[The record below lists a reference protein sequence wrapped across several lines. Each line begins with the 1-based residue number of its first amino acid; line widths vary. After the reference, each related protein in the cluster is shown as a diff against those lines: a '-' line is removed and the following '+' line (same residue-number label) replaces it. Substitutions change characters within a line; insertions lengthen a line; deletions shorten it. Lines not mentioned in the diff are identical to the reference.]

1 MGIELYDTRTMM
13 QAIERM
19 KPARTFL
26 RDTFFNRVET
36 FVTENIDVD
45 FKKGKRKMA
54 PFVAPMV
61 GGITMDRQG
70 FSTRNYKVPK
80 IAPQRIMTAEDI
92 KSRSI
97 GETIYSAKTPE
108 QRAAEIFAKDLVEL
122 DEFITRRE
130 EWQCRE
136 LLLNG
141 KITMKGLIDS
151 TDNYTEQVVDYSFTN
166 TVTLTDTDLWSA
178 DTADIHGDLKEW
190 RLKIIKATGRAPK
203 VVVMASGVVETF
215 IKNSTIQKIYDTMR
229 FNLGTIQPLIKD
241 DAVTL
246 VTYIADL
253 DLQVYSYDEW
263 FLDDDGTET
272 AMLPAGTVIMGTPSM
287 GKRLYGAITQI
298 DGEGFVTY
306 DAPRVPKNWVDVNND
321 IKMVRLSAR
330 PLPVPEDVDDWLVA
344 AVL

>member
-1 MGIELYDTRTMM
+1 MTIGIYDTRTMM

-54 PFVAPMV
+54 PFVAPLV

-70 FSTRNYKVPK
+70 FTTQNYKVPK
-80 IAPQRIMTAEDI
+80 IAPQRIMTIADI
-92 KSRSI
+92 TKRGM
-97 GETIYSAKTPE
+97 GENIYSAKTPE

-122 DEFITRRE
+122 DEIITRRE

-151 TDNYTEQVVDYSFTN
+151 TDNYITQVVDYGFTN
-166 TVTLTDTDLWSA
+166 VVALTDTNLWST

-203 VVVMASGVVETF
+203 VVVMASGVIETF
-215 IKNSTIQKIYDTMR
+215 IKNSTIQKIYDIMR

-263 FLDDDGTET
+263 FIDDDGDET
-272 AMLPAGTVIMGTPSM
+272 AMLPEGTVIMGTPGM

-298 DGEGFVTY
+298 DGEAFITY
-306 DAPRVPKNWVDVNND
+306 DAPRVPKNWVDTNND
-321 IKMVRLSAR
+321 VKMVRISAR

-344 AVL
+344 TVL